1 MYLTRLS
8 LTNYRIFS
16 RLELDFP
23 RRVILFTGQNAQG
36 KTSILEAVA
45 YLANFSSFSTANDRQ
60 LMNFYA
66 PNEPIMVGRIQGEFE
81 RAGRRQT
88 IEVRLIQDVAANP
101 GSPRFSKQVLLD
113 GVKKRISD
121 VYGQF
126 NAVTFLPQMSR
137 VIEGA
142 PADRRQYFD
151 EILSQ
156 VEPGYSRHLSAYGKA
171 LAQRN
176 ALLKTLAEVG
186 GDKNQL
192 EPWDEMLA
200 RHGAMIMQA
209 RILALA
215 ALEKQALPIHQR
227 LTRDLEI
234 LQFHYLPSYEPLKK
248 PAGQMALPVQTPLDR
263 TGISP
268 EELERGLLAA
278 MKQSCHADIQ
288 RGQTSIGPHRDEVRF
303 LSNQIDLGNFGS
315 RGQTRTALLTL
326 KFAEVAWMKQRTGEW
341 PVLLLDEIMAELDPQ
356 RRKDLLSVVGQVEQA
371 FLTATDLDMFTPE
384 FVSEHEVW
392 QVKQGIVTRS

>member
-8 LTNYRIFS
+8 LTYYRIFS

-36 KTSILEAVA
+36 KTSILEAVG
-45 YLANFSSFSTANDRQ
+45 YLANFSSFSAASDRQ
-60 LMNFYA
+60 LMNFNT
-66 PNEPIMVGRIQGEFE
+66 PIEPVMVARILGEFVRE
-81 RAGRRQT
+81 GRRHT
-88 IEVRLIQDVAANP
+88 IEVRLIQDAATNP
-101 GSPRFSKQVLLD
+101 SSPRFSKQVLLD

-126 NAVTFLPQMSR
+126 NAVIFLPQMSR

-156 VEPGYSRHLSAYGKA
+156 VESGYSRHLSAYAKA
-171 LAQRN
+171 LTQRN

-186 GDKNQL
+186 GDKAQL
-192 EPWDEMLA
+192 EPWDELLA
-200 RHGAMIMQA
+200 RHGAMIMHA

-215 ALEKQALPIHQR
+215 ALEKQAIPIHQR
-227 LTRDLEI
+227 LTRDLEV
-234 LQFHYLPSYEPLKK
+234 LQFHYQPSYEPLKK
-248 PAGQMALPVQTPLDR
+248 PAGQMALPVQTTLDR
-263 TGISP
+263 TGISSD
-268 EELERGLLAA
+268 ELERGLLAA
-278 MKQSCHADIQ
+278 MKQSTHADIQ

-303 LSNQIDLGNFGS
+303 LSNQIDLGDFGS
-315 RGQTRTALLTL
+315 RGQTRTALLSL

-384 FVSEHEVW
+384 FVHEHEVW
-392 QVKQGIVTRS
+392 QVNQGIVSRP

>member
-45 YLANFSSFSTANDRQ
+45 YLANFSSFSAGNDRQ
-60 LMNFYA
+60 LMNFST
-66 PNEPIMVGRIQGEFE
+66 PIEPIMVARILGEFE
-81 RAGRRQT
+81 REGRRHT
-88 IEVRLIQDVAANP
+88 IEVRLIQDAATNP
-101 GSPRFSKQVLLD
+101 GNPRFSKQVLLD

-121 VYGQF
+121 VFGQF

-156 VEPGYSRHLSAYGKA
+156 VEPGYSRHLSAYSKA
-171 LAQRN
+171 LTQRN

-186 GDKNQL
+186 GDKAQL
-192 EPWDEMLA
+192 EPWDELLA
-200 RHGAMIMQA
+200 RHGASIMHV

-215 ALEKQALPIHQR
+215 ALEKQAIPIHQR

-234 LQFHYLPSYEPLKK
+234 LQFHYQPSYEPLKK
-248 PAGQMALPVQTPLDR
+248 PAGQMALPVQTTLDR
-263 TGISP
+263 TGISSDD
-268 EELERGLLAA
+268 LERGLLAVIR
-278 MKQSCHADIQ
+278 QSYHSDIQ
-288 RGQTSIGPHRDEVRF
+288 RGQTSHGPHRDEVRF
-303 LSNQIDLGNFGS
+303 LSNQIDLGDYGS

-356 RRKDLLSVVGQVEQA
+356 RRKDLLSVVSQVEQA

-384 FVSEHEVW
+384 FVRDHEVW
-392 QVKQGIVTRS
+392 QVSQGIVTRS

>member
-36 KTSILEAVA
+36 KTSILEAVG
-45 YLANFSSFSTANDRQ
+45 YLANFSSFSAANDRQ
-60 LMNFYA
+60 LLNFNT
-66 PNEPIMVGRIQGEFE
+66 PNEPIMVARILGEFE
-81 RAGRRQT
+81 REGRRHT
-88 IEVRLIQDVAANP
+88 IEVRLIQDAATNP
-101 GSPRFSKQVLLD
+101 ANPRFSKQVLLD
-113 GVKKRISD
+113 GVKKRVSD

-156 VEPGYSRHLSAYGKA
+156 VEPGYSRHLSAYSKA
-171 LAQRN
+171 LTQRN
-176 ALLKTLAEVG
+176 ALLKTLAELG
-186 GDKNQL
+186 GDKAQL
-192 EPWDEMLA
+192 EPWDELLA
-200 RHGAMIMQA
+200 RHGAAIMRA

-215 ALEKQALPIHQR
+215 ALEKRAIPIHQR

-234 LQFHYLPSYEPLKK
+234 LQFHYQPSYEPLKK
-248 PAGQMALPVQTPLDR
+248 PVGQMALPVQTTLDR
-263 TGISP
+263 TGISSDD
-268 EELERGLLAA
+268 LECGLLAA
-278 MKQSCHADIQ
+278 MKQTYLADIQ
-288 RGQTSIGPHRDEVRF
+288 RGQTSLGPHRDEVRF
-303 LSNQIDLGNFGS
+303 LSNQIDLGDYGS

-384 FVSEHEVW
+384 FVQDHEVW
-392 QVKQGIVTRS
+392 QVDQGIVTRS

>member
-36 KTSILEAVA
+36 KTSIIEAVG
-45 YLANFSSFSTANDRQ
+45 YLANFSSFSAASDHQ
-60 LMNFYA
+60 LMNFNT
-66 PNEPIMVGRIQGEFE
+66 PNEPLMVSRILGEFVRE
-81 RAGRRQT
+81 GRHHT
-88 IEVRLIQDVAANP
+88 LEVRLIQDAATSPAN
-101 GSPRFSKQVLLD
+101 PRFSKQVLLD

-121 VYGQF
+121 AYGQF

-156 VEPGYSRHLSAYGKA
+156 VEPGYSRHLSAHSKA
-171 LAQRN
+171 LTQRN

-186 GDKNQL
+186 GDKAQL
-192 EPWDEMLA
+192 EPWDELLA
-200 RHGAMIMQA
+200 KHGAAIMRA

-215 ALEKQALPIHQR
+215 ALEKQAIPIHQR
-227 LTRDLEI
+227 LTRDAEI
-234 LQFHYLPSYEPLKK
+234 LQFHYQPSFEPLKK
-248 PAGQMALPVQTPLDR
+248 PAGQMALPVQTTLDR
-263 TGISP
+263 TGISVDD
-268 EELERGLLAA
+268 LERGLLAA
-278 MKQSCHADIQ
+278 IKQSTHADIQ
-288 RGQTSIGPHRDEVRF
+288 RGQSSIGPHRDEVRF
-303 LSNQIDLGNFGS
+303 LSNQIDLGDFGS

-384 FVSEHEVW
+384 FVHDHEVW
-392 QVKQGIVTRS
+392 QVNQGIVSRG

>member
-36 KTSILEAVA
+36 KTSILEAVG
-45 YLANFSSFSTANDRQ
+45 YLANFSSFSAASDRQ
-60 LMNFYA
+60 LMNFNT
-66 PNEPIMVGRIQGEFE
+66 PIEPVMVARILGEFE
-81 RAGRRQT
+81 REGRHHT
-88 IEVRLIQDVAANP
+88 IEVRLIQDAATNP
-101 GSPRFSKQVLLD
+101 ASPRFSKQVLLD

-156 VEPGYSRHLSAYGKA
+156 VEPGYSRHLSAYSKA
-171 LAQRN
+171 LTQRN

-186 GDKNQL
+186 GDKAQL
-192 EPWDEMLA
+192 EPWDELLA
-200 RHGAMIMQA
+200 RHGAAIMHA

-215 ALEKQALPIHQR
+215 ALEKQAIPIHQR

-234 LQFHYLPSYEPLKK
+234 LQFHYQPSYEPLKK
-248 PAGQMALPVQTPLDR
+248 PAGQMALPVQTTLDR
-263 TGISP
+263 TGISSDD
-268 EELERGLLAA
+268 LERGLLAA

-288 RGQTSIGPHRDEVRF
+288 RGQTSLGPHRDEVRF
-303 LSNQIDLGNFGS
+303 LSNQIDLGDYGS

-356 RRKDLLSVVGQVEQA
+356 RRKDLLSVVSQVEQA

-384 FVSEHEVW
+384 FVSGHEVW
-392 QVKQGIVTRS
+392 QVNQGIVTRS

>member
-36 KTSILEAVA
+36 KTSILEAVG
-45 YLANFSSFSTANDRQ
+45 YLANFSSFSAASDRQ
-60 LMNFYA
+60 LMNFNT
-66 PNEPIMVGRIQGEFE
+66 PIEPVMVARILGEFVRE
-81 RAGRRQT
+81 GRRHT
-88 IEVRLIQDVAANP
+88 IEVRLIQDAATNP
-101 GSPRFSKQVLLD
+101 SSPRFSKQVLLD

-156 VEPGYSRHLSAYGKA
+156 VEPGYSRHLSAYSKA
-171 LAQRN
+171 LTQRN

-186 GDKNQL
+186 GDKAQL
-192 EPWDEMLA
+192 EPWDELLA
-200 RHGAMIMQA
+200 KHGALIMHA

-215 ALEKQALPIHQR
+215 ALEKQAIPIHQR
-227 LTRDLEI
+227 LTRDLEV
-234 LQFHYLPSYEPLKK
+234 LQFHYQPSYEPLKK
-248 PAGQMALPVQTPLDR
+248 PAGQMALPVQTTLDR
-263 TGISP
+263 TGISSD
-268 EELERGLLAA
+268 ELERGLLAA
-278 MKQSCHADIQ
+278 MKQSTHADIQ

-303 LSNQIDLGNFGS
+303 LSNQIDLGDFGS
-315 RGQTRTALLTL
+315 RGQTRTALLSL

-356 RRKDLLSVVGQVEQA
+356 RRKDLLSVVSQVEQA
-371 FLTATDLDMFTPE
+371 FLSATDLDMFTPE
-384 FVSEHEVW
+384 FVHDHEVW
-392 QVKQGIVTRS
+392 QVNQGIVSRT

>member
-8 LTNYRIFS
+8 LTYYRIFS

-36 KTSILEAVA
+36 KTSILEAVG
-45 YLANFSSFSTANDRQ
+45 YLANFSSFSAASDRQ
-60 LMNFYA
+60 LMNFNT
-66 PNEPIMVGRIQGEFE
+66 PIEPVMVARILGEFVRE
-81 RAGRRQT
+81 GRRHT
-88 IEVRLIQDVAANP
+88 IEVRLIQDAATNP
-101 GSPRFSKQVLLD
+101 SNPRFSKQVLLD

-142 PADRRQYFD
+142 PADRRHYFD

-156 VEPGYSRHLSAYGKA
+156 VEPGYSRHLSAYSKA
-171 LAQRN
+171 LTQRN

-186 GDKNQL
+186 GDKAQL
-192 EPWDEMLA
+192 EPWDELLA
-200 RHGAMIMQA
+200 RHGAMIMHA

-215 ALEKQALPIHQR
+215 ALEKQAIPIHQR

-234 LQFHYLPSYEPLKK
+234 LQFHYQPSYEPLKK
-248 PAGQMALPVQTPLDR
+248 PAGQMALPVQTTLDR
-263 TGISP
+263 TGISSD
-268 EELERGLLAA
+268 ELERGLLAA
-278 MKQSCHADIQ
+278 MKQSTHADIQ

-303 LSNQIDLGNFGS
+303 LSNQIDLGDFGS
-315 RGQTRTALLTL
+315 RGQTRTALLSL

-356 RRKDLLSVVGQVEQA
+356 RRKDLLSVVSQVEQA
-371 FLTATDLDMFTPE
+371 FLSATDLDMFTPE
-384 FVSEHEVW
+384 FVHDHEVW
-392 QVKQGIVTRS
+392 QVNQGIVSR

>member
-8 LTNYRIFS
+8 LTYYRIFS

-36 KTSILEAVA
+36 KTSILEAVG
-45 YLANFSSFSTANDRQ
+45 YLANFSSFSAASDRQ
-60 LMNFYA
+60 LMNFNT
-66 PNEPIMVGRIQGEFE
+66 PIEPVMVARILGEFVRE
-81 RAGRRQT
+81 GRRHT
-88 IEVRLIQDVAANP
+88 IEVRLIQDAATNP
-101 GSPRFSKQVLLD
+101 SNPRFSKQVLLD

-156 VEPGYSRHLSAYGKA
+156 VEPGYSRHLSAYSKA
-171 LAQRN
+171 LTQRN

-186 GDKNQL
+186 GDKAQL
-192 EPWDEMLA
+192 EPWDELLA
-200 RHGAMIMQA
+200 RHGAMIMHA

-215 ALEKQALPIHQR
+215 ALEKQAIPIHQR

-234 LQFHYLPSYEPLKK
+234 LQFHYQPSYEPLKK
-248 PAGQMALPVQTPLDR
+248 PAGQMALPVQTTLDR
-263 TGISP
+263 TGISSD
-268 EELERGLLAA
+268 ELERGLLAA
-278 MKQSCHADIQ
+278 MKQSTHADIQ

-303 LSNQIDLGNFGS
+303 LSNQIDLGDFGS
-315 RGQTRTALLTL
+315 RGQTRTALLSL

-356 RRKDLLSVVGQVEQA
+356 RRKDLLSVVSQVEQA
-371 FLTATDLDMFTPE
+371 FLSATDLDMFTPE
-384 FVSEHEVW
+384 FVHDHEVW
-392 QVKQGIVTRS
+392 QVNQGIVSRT

>member
-23 RRVILFTGQNAQG
+23 RRVILFTGDNAQG

-45 YLANFSSFSTANDRQ
+45 YLANFSSFSAANDRQ
-60 LMNFYA
+60 LMNFSA
-66 PNEPIMVGRIQGEFE
+66 PNEPIMVGRILGEFE
-81 RAGRRQT
+81 RAGRHHT
-88 IEVRLIQDVAANP
+88 MEVRLIQDAASNP
-101 GSPRFSKQVLLD
+101 GNPRFSKQVLLD

-137 VIEGA
+137 IIEGA
-142 PADRRQYFD
+142 PADRRLYLD

-156 VEPGYSRHLSAYGKA
+156 VEPGYSRHLSAYSKA
-171 LAQRN
+171 LSQRN
-176 ALLKTLAEVG
+176 ALLKTLAETG
-186 GDKNQL
+186 GDKTQL
-192 EPWDEMLA
+192 EAWDDLLA
-200 RHGAMIMQA
+200 RHGASIMHA

-215 ALEKQALPIHQR
+215 TLEKQAIPIHQR

-234 LQFHYLPSYEPLKK
+234 LQFHYQPSYEPLKK
-248 PAGQMALPVQTPLDR
+248 PSGQMALPVQTVLDR
-263 TGISP
+263 TGITSD
-268 EELERGLLAA
+268 ELEGGLLAA
-278 MKQSCHADIQ
+278 YKQSCHADIQ
-288 RGQTSIGPHRDEVRF
+288 RGQTSLGPHRDEVRF
-303 LSNQIDLGNFGS
+303 LSNQIDLGDYGS

-371 FLTATDLDMFTPE
+371 FVTATDLEMFTPE
-384 FVSEHEVW
+384 FVREHEVW
-392 QVKQGIVTRS
+392 QVDQGIVTRS

>member
-45 YLANFSSFSTANDRQ
+45 YLANLSSISTANDRQ

-66 PNEPIMVGRIQGEFE
+66 PNEPIMVARILGEFV

-88 IEVRLIQDVAANP
+88 IEVRLIQDAATNP
-101 GSPRFSKQVLLD
+101 ANPRFSKQVLLD

-137 VIEGA
+137 VIEGT

-156 VEPGYSRHLSAYGKA
+156 VEPGYSRHLSAYTKA

-186 GDKNQL
+186 GDKAQL
-192 EPWDEMLA
+192 EPWDELLA
-200 RHGAMIMQA
+200 RHGSLIMHA

-215 ALEKQALPIHQR
+215 ALEKQAIPIHQR

-234 LQFHYLPSYEPLKK
+234 LQFQYQPSYEPLKK
-248 PAGQMALPVQTPLDR
+248 PAGQMALPVQTTLDR
-263 TGISP
+263 TGISA
-268 EELERGLLAA
+268 EELERGILATL
-278 MKQSCHADIQ
+278 KQCYHADIQ
-288 RGQTSIGPHRDEVRF
+288 RCQTSIGPHRDEVRF
-303 LSNQIDLGNFGS
+303 LSNQIDLEDFGS

-384 FVSEHEVW
+384 FVHEHEVW
-392 QVKQGIVTRS
+392 QVNQGIVTRS

>member
-36 KTSILEAVA
+36 KTSILEAVG
-45 YLANFSSFSTANDRQ
+45 YLANFSSFSAASDRQ
-60 LMNFYA
+60 LMNFNT
-66 PNEPIMVGRIQGEFE
+66 PIEPVMVARILGEFE
-81 RAGRRQT
+81 REGRHHT
-88 IEVRLIQDVAANP
+88 IEVRLIQDAATNP
-101 GSPRFSKQVLLD
+101 ASPRFSKQVLLD

-156 VEPGYSRHLSAYGKA
+156 VEPGYSRHLSAYSKA
-171 LAQRN
+171 LTQRN

-186 GDKNQL
+186 GDRAQL
-192 EPWDEMLA
+192 EPWDELLA
-200 RHGAMIMQA
+200 KHGALVMRA
-209 RILALA
+209 RVLALA
-215 ALEKQALPIHQR
+215 ALEKQAIPIHQQ

-234 LQFHYLPSYEPLKK
+234 LQFHYQPSYEPLKK
-248 PAGQMALPVQTPLDR
+248 PIGQMALPVQTTVDR
-263 TGISP
+263 TGVSSD
-268 EELERGLLAA
+268 ELERGMLAA
-278 MKQSCHADIQ
+278 MKQSYHADIQ
-288 RGQTSIGPHRDEVRF
+288 RGQTSVGPHRDEVRF
-303 LSNQIDLGNFGS
+303 LSNQIDLGDFGS

-384 FVSEHEVW
+384 FVHDHEVW
-392 QVKQGIVTRS
+392 QVNQGIVSRT

>member
-23 RRVILFTGQNAQG
+23 RRVILFTGHNAQG

-45 YLANFSSFSTANDRQ
+45 YLANFSSFSAANDRQ
-60 LMNFYA
+60 LMNFSA
-66 PNEPIMVGRIQGEFE
+66 PIEPIVVARIIGEFE
-81 RAGRRQT
+81 REGRRHT
-88 IEVRLIQDVAANP
+88 LEVRLIQDSAANP
-101 GSPRFSKQVLLD
+101 ANPRYSKQVLLD
-113 GVKKRISD
+113 GVKKRLSD

-156 VEPGYSRHLSAYGKA
+156 VEQGYSRHISAYSKA
-171 LAQRN
+171 LTQRN

-186 GDKNQL
+186 GDRAQL
-192 EPWDEMLA
+192 EPWDDLLA
-200 RHGAMIMQA
+200 RHGSSIMHA

-215 ALEKQALPIHQR
+215 ALEKQAIPIHQR

-234 LQFHYLPSYEPLKK
+234 LQFHYAPSYEPLKK
-248 PAGQMALPVQTPLDR
+248 PAGQMALPVQTTLDR
-263 TGISP
+263 TGITLD
-268 EELERGLLAA
+268 ELERGLLAA
-278 MKQSCHADIQ
+278 YKQTYPSDIQ

-303 LSNQIDLGNFGS
+303 LSNQIDLGDFGS

-326 KFAEVAWMKQRTGEW
+326 KFSEVAWMKQRTGEW

-371 FLTATDLDMFTPE
+371 FITTTDLDMFTPE
-384 FVSEHEVW
+384 FVRDHEVW
-392 QVKQGIVTRS
+392 QVDQGIVARA

>member
-8 LTNYRIFS
+8 LTYYRIFS

-36 KTSILEAVA
+36 KTSILEAVG
-45 YLANFSSFSTANDRQ
+45 YLANFSSFSAASDRQ
-60 LMNFYA
+60 LMNFNT
-66 PNEPIMVGRIQGEFE
+66 PIEPVMVARILGEFVRE
-81 RAGRRQT
+81 RRRHT
-88 IEVRLIQDVAANP
+88 IEVRLIQDAATNP
-101 GSPRFSKQVLLD
+101 SSPRFSKQVLLD

-142 PADRRQYFD
+142 PADRRHYFD

-156 VEPGYSRHLSAYGKA
+156 VEPGYSRHLSAYSKA
-171 LAQRN
+171 LTQRN

-186 GDKNQL
+186 GDKAQL
-192 EPWDEMLA
+192 EPWDELLA
-200 RHGAMIMQA
+200 RHGAMIMHA

-215 ALEKQALPIHQR
+215 ALEKQAIPIHQR

-234 LQFHYLPSYEPLKK
+234 LQFHYQPSYEPLKK
-248 PAGQMALPVQTPLDR
+248 PAGQMALPVQTTLDR
-263 TGISP
+263 TGISSD
-268 EELERGLLAA
+268 ELERGLLAA
-278 MKQSCHADIQ
+278 MKQSTHADIQ

-303 LSNQIDLGNFGS
+303 LSNQIDLGDFGS
-315 RGQTRTALLTL
+315 RGQTRTALLSL

-356 RRKDLLSVVGQVEQA
+356 RRKDLLSVVSQVEQA
-371 FLTATDLDMFTPE
+371 FLSATDLDMFTPE
-384 FVSEHEVW
+384 FVHDHEVW
-392 QVKQGIVTRS
+392 QVNQGIVSRT

>member
-176 ALLKTLAEVG
+176 ALLKPLRKLAG
-186 GDKNQL
+186 
-192 EPWDEMLA
+192 
-200 RHGAMIMQA
+200 I
-209 RILALA
+209 RISL
-215 ALEKQALPIHQR
+215 
-227 LTRDLEI
+227 
-234 LQFHYLPSYEPLKK
+234 
-248 PAGQMALPVQTPLDR
+248 
-263 TGISP
+263 SP
-268 EELERGLLAA
+268 G
-278 MKQSCHADIQ
+278 MKC
-288 RGQTSIGPHRDEVRF
+288 
-303 LSNQIDLGNFGS
+303 S
-315 RGQTRTALLTL
+315 RGTA
-326 KFAEVAWMKQRTGEW
+326 R
-341 PVLLLDEIMAELDPQ
+341 
-356 RRKDLLSVVGQVEQA
+356 
-371 FLTATDLDMFTPE
+371 
-384 FVSEHEVW
+384 
-392 QVKQGIVTRS
+392 

>member
-8 LTNYRIFS
+8 LTYYRIFS

-36 KTSILEAVA
+36 KTSILEAVG
-45 YLANFSSFSTANDRQ
+45 YLANFSSFSAASDRQ
-60 LMNFYA
+60 LMNFNT
-66 PNEPIMVGRIQGEFE
+66 PIEPVMVARILGEFVRE
-81 RAGRRQT
+81 GRRHT
-88 IEVRLIQDVAANP
+88 IEVRLIQDAATNP
-101 GSPRFSKQVLLD
+101 SSPRFSKQVLLD

-126 NAVTFLPQMSR
+126 NAVIFLPQMSR

-156 VEPGYSRHLSAYGKA
+156 VESGYSRHLSAYAKA
-171 LAQRN
+171 LTQRN

-186 GDKNQL
+186 GDKAQL
-192 EPWDEMLA
+192 EPWDELLA
-200 RHGAMIMQA
+200 RHGAMIMHA

-215 ALEKQALPIHQR
+215 ALEKQAIPIHQR
-227 LTRDLEI
+227 LTRDLEV
-234 LQFHYLPSYEPLKK
+234 LQFHYQPSYEPLKK
-248 PAGQMALPVQTPLDR
+248 PAGQMALPVQTTLDR
-263 TGISP
+263 TGISSD
-268 EELERGLLAA
+268 ELERGLLAA
-278 MKQSCHADIQ
+278 MKQSTHADIQ

-303 LSNQIDLGNFGS
+303 LSNQIDLGDFGS
-315 RGQTRTALLTL
+315 RGQTRTALLSL

-356 RRKDLLSVVGQVEQA
+356 RRKDLLSVVSQVEQA
-371 FLTATDLDMFTPE
+371 FLSATDLDMFTPE
-384 FVSEHEVW
+384 FVHDHEVW
-392 QVKQGIVTRS
+392 QVNQGIVSRT

>member
-8 LTNYRIFS
+8 LTYYRIFS

-36 KTSILEAVA
+36 KTSILEAVG
-45 YLANFSSFSTANDRQ
+45 YLANFSSFSAASDRQ
-60 LMNFYA
+60 LMNFNT
-66 PNEPIMVGRIQGEFE
+66 PIEPVMVARILGEFVRE
-81 RAGRRQT
+81 GRRHT
-88 IEVRLIQDVAANP
+88 IEVRLIQDAATNP
-101 GSPRFSKQVLLD
+101 SNPRFSKQVLLD

-156 VEPGYSRHLSAYGKA
+156 VEPGYSRHLSAYSKA
-171 LAQRN
+171 LTQRN

-186 GDKNQL
+186 GDKAQL
-192 EPWDEMLA
+192 EPWDELLA
-200 RHGAMIMQA
+200 RHGAMIMHA

-215 ALEKQALPIHQR
+215 ALEKQAIPIHQR

-234 LQFHYLPSYEPLKK
+234 LQFHYQPSYEPLKK
-248 PAGQMALPVQTPLDR
+248 PAGQMALPVQTTLDR
-263 TGISP
+263 TGISSD
-268 EELERGLLAA
+268 ELERGLLAA
-278 MKQSCHADIQ
+278 MKQSTHADIQ

-303 LSNQIDLGNFGS
+303 LSNQIDLGDFGS
-315 RGQTRTALLTL
+315 RGQTRTALLSL

-356 RRKDLLSVVGQVEQA
+356 RRKDLLSVVSQVEQA
-371 FLTATDLDMFTPE
+371 FLSATDLDMFTPE
-384 FVSEHEVW
+384 FVHDHEVW
-392 QVKQGIVTRS
+392 QVNQGIVSR

>member
-8 LTNYRIFS
+8 LTYYRIFS

-36 KTSILEAVA
+36 KTSILEAVG
-45 YLANFSSFSTANDRQ
+45 YLANFSSFSAASDRQ
-60 LMNFYA
+60 LMNFNT
-66 PNEPIMVGRIQGEFE
+66 PIEPVMVARILGEFVRE
-81 RAGRRQT
+81 GRRHT
-88 IEVRLIQDVAANP
+88 IEVRLIQDAATNP
-101 GSPRFSKQVLLD
+101 SSPRFSKQVLLD

-156 VEPGYSRHLSAYGKA
+156 VEPGYSRHLSAYSKA
-171 LAQRN
+171 LTQRN

-186 GDKNQL
+186 GDKAQL
-192 EPWDEMLA
+192 EPWDELLA
-200 RHGAMIMQA
+200 RHGALIMHA
-209 RILALA
+209 RILSLA
-215 ALEKQALPIHQR
+215 SLEKQAIPIHQR

-234 LQFHYLPSYEPLKK
+234 LQFHYQPSYEPLKK
-248 PAGQMALPVQTPLDR
+248 PAGQMALPVQTTLDR
-263 TGISP
+263 TGISSD
-268 EELERGLLAA
+268 ELERGLLAA
-278 MKQSCHADIQ
+278 MKQSTHADIQ

-303 LSNQIDLGNFGS
+303 LSNQIDLGDFGS
-315 RGQTRTALLTL
+315 RGQTRTALLSL

-384 FVSEHEVW
+384 FVHDHEVW
-392 QVKQGIVTRS
+392 QVNQGIVSRT

>member
-23 RRVILFTGQNAQG
+23 RRVVLFTGQNAQG

-45 YLANFSSFSTANDRQ
+45 YLANLGSFSAANDRQ
-60 LMNFYA
+60 LMNFSA
-66 PNEPIMVGRIQGEFE
+66 PNEPIMVTRILGEFE
-81 RAGRRQT
+81 REERRHT
-88 IEVRLIQDVAANP
+88 IEVRLIQDAATSP
-101 GSPRFSKQVLLD
+101 SMPRFSKQVLLD
-113 GVKKRISD
+113 GVKKRVSD

-156 VEPGYSRHLSAYGKA
+156 VEPGYSRHLSAYSKA
-171 LAQRN
+171 LTQRN

-186 GDKNQL
+186 GDKAQL

-200 RHGAMIMQA
+200 RHGAAIMRA
-209 RILALA
+209 RIFALA
-215 ALEKQALPIHQR
+215 ALEKLAIPIHQQ
-227 LTRDLEI
+227 LTRDLEV
-234 LQFHYLPSYEPLKK
+234 LQFHYQPSYEPLKK
-248 PAGQMALPVQTPLDR
+248 PAGQMALPVQTTLDR
-263 TGISP
+263 TGITAD
-268 EELERGLLAA
+268 ELERGLMAA
-278 MKQSCHADIQ
+278 MKQSYHADIQ
-288 RGQTSIGPHRDEVRF
+288 RGQTSTGPHRDEVRF
-303 LSNQIDLGNFGS
+303 LSNQIDLGDYGS
-315 RGQTRTALLTL
+315 RGQTRTALLSL

-356 RRKDLLSVVGQVEQA
+356 RRKDLLSVAGKVEQA
-371 FLTATDLDMFTPE
+371 FLTATDLDMFTSE
-384 FVSEHEVW
+384 FVREHEVW
-392 QVKQGIVTRS
+392 QVNQGIVTRS

>member
-209 RILALA
+209 RVLALA

-268 EELERGLLAA
+268 EELERGLLVA
-278 MKQSCHADIQ
+278 MNQSCHADIQ

>member
-8 LTNYRIFS
+8 LTYYRIFS

-36 KTSILEAVA
+36 KTSILEAVG
-45 YLANFSSFSTANDRQ
+45 YLANFSSFSAASDRQ
-60 LMNFYA
+60 LMNFNT
-66 PNEPIMVGRIQGEFE
+66 PIEPVMVARILGEFVRE
-81 RAGRRQT
+81 GRRHT
-88 IEVRLIQDVAANP
+88 IEVRLIQDAATNP
-101 GSPRFSKQVLLD
+101 SSPRFSKQVLLD

-126 NAVTFLPQMSR
+126 NAVIFLPQMSR

-156 VEPGYSRHLSAYGKA
+156 VESGYSRHLSAYAKA
-171 LAQRN
+171 LTQRN

-186 GDKNQL
+186 GDKAQL
-192 EPWDEMLA
+192 EPWDELLA
-200 RHGAMIMQA
+200 RHGAMIMHA

-215 ALEKQALPIHQR
+215 ALEKQAIPIHQR

-234 LQFHYLPSYEPLKK
+234 LQFHYQPSYEPLKK
-248 PAGQMALPVQTPLDR
+248 PAGQMALPVQTTLDR
-263 TGISP
+263 TGISSD
-268 EELERGLLAA
+268 ELERGLLAA
-278 MKQSCHADIQ
+278 MKQSTHADIQ

-303 LSNQIDLGNFGS
+303 LSNQIDLGDFGS
-315 RGQTRTALLTL
+315 RGQTRTALLSL

-384 FVSEHEVW
+384 FVHDHEVW
-392 QVKQGIVTRS
+392 QVNQGIVSRT

>member
-36 KTSILEAVA
+36 KTSILEAVG
-45 YLANFSSFSTANDRQ
+45 YLANFSSFSAANDRQ
-60 LMNFYA
+60 LMNFNA
-66 PNEPIMVGRIQGEFE
+66 PIEPIMVARILGEFE
-81 RAGRRQT
+81 RAGRRHT
-88 IEVRLIQDVAANP
+88 IEVRLIQDAATSP
-101 GSPRFSKQVLLD
+101 GNPRFSKQVLLD

-126 NAVTFLPQMSR
+126 NAVTFLPQMAR

-156 VEPGYSRHLSAYGKA
+156 VEPGYSRHISTYAKA
-171 LAQRN
+171 LTQRN

-192 EPWDEMLA
+192 EPWDELLA
-200 RHGAMIMQA
+200 RHGALIMHA

-215 ALEKQALPIHQR
+215 ALEKQAIPIHQR
-227 LTRDLEI
+227 LTRDLEV
-234 LQFHYLPSYEPLKK
+234 LQIYYQPSYEPLKK
-248 PAGQMALPVQTPLDR
+248 PAGQMALPVQTTLDR
-263 TGISP
+263 TGISSD
-268 EELERGLLAA
+268 ELERGMLAA
-278 MKQSCHADIQ
+278 FKQSTHADIQ
-288 RGQTSIGPHRDEVRF
+288 RGQTSLGPHRDEVRF
-303 LSNQIDLGNFGS
+303 LSNQIDLGDFGS
-315 RGQTRTALLTL
+315 RGQTRTALLSL

-384 FVSEHEVW
+384 FVHEHEVW
-392 QVKQGIVTRS
+392 QVNQGIVTRS

>member
-23 RRVILFTGQNAQG
+23 RRVILFTGDNAQG

-81 RAGRRQT
+81 RAGRRHT

-209 RILALA
+209 RVLALA

-268 EELERGLLAA
+268 EELERGLLVA
-278 MKQSCHADIQ
+278 MNQSCHADIQ

>member
-23 RRVILFTGQNAQG
+23 RRVILFTGDNAQG

-45 YLANFSSFSTANDRQ
+45 YLANFGSFSAANDRQ
-60 LMNFYA
+60 LMNFSA
-66 PNEPIMVGRIQGEFE
+66 PNEPIMVARILGEFE
-81 RAGRRQT
+81 REGRRHT
-88 IEVRLIQDVAANP
+88 IEVRLIQDAATNP
-101 GSPRFSKQVLLD
+101 ASPRFSKQVLLD
-113 GVKKRISD
+113 GVKKRIGD
-121 VYGQF
+121 LYGQF

-156 VEPGYSRHLSAYGKA
+156 VEAGYSRHLSAYTKA

-186 GDKNQL
+186 GDRNQL
-192 EPWDEMLA
+192 EPWDDLLA
-200 RHGAMIMQA
+200 RHGALIMHA

-215 ALEKQALPIHQR
+215 ALEKQAIPIHQR
-227 LTRDLEI
+227 LTRDLEV
-234 LQFHYLPSYEPLKK
+234 LQFQYQPSYEPLKK
-248 PAGQMALPVQTPLDR
+248 PAGQMALPVQTTLDR
-263 TGISP
+263 TGISSD
-268 EELERGLLAA
+268 ELERGLLAA
-278 MKQSCHADIQ
+278 MKQSYHADVQ
-288 RGQTSIGPHRDEVRF
+288 RGQTSLGPHRDEVRF
-303 LSNQIDLGNFGS
+303 LSNQIDLGDYGS

-356 RRKDLLSVVGQVEQA
+356 RRKDLLSIVGQVEQA

-384 FVSEHEVW
+384 FVRDHEVW
-392 QVKQGIVTRS
+392 QVNQGIVTRS

>member
-8 LTNYRIFS
+8 LTYYRIFS

-36 KTSILEAVA
+36 KTSILEAVG
-45 YLANFSSFSTANDRQ
+45 YLANFSSFSAASDRQ
-60 LMNFYA
+60 LMNFNT
-66 PNEPIMVGRIQGEFE
+66 PIEPVMVARILGEFVRE
-81 RAGRRQT
+81 GRRHT
-88 IEVRLIQDVAANP
+88 IEVRLIQDAATNP
-101 GSPRFSKQVLLD
+101 SSPRFSKQVLLD

-126 NAVTFLPQMSR
+126 NAVIFLPQMSR

-156 VEPGYSRHLSAYGKA
+156 VESGYSRHLSAYAKA
-171 LAQRN
+171 LTQRN

-186 GDKNQL
+186 GDKAQL
-192 EPWDEMLA
+192 EPWDELLA
-200 RHGAMIMQA
+200 RHGAMIMHA

-215 ALEKQALPIHQR
+215 ALEKQAIPIHQR

-234 LQFHYLPSYEPLKK
+234 LQFHYQPSYEPLKK
-248 PAGQMALPVQTPLDR
+248 PAGQMALPVQTTLDR
-263 TGISP
+263 TGISSD
-268 EELERGLLAA
+268 ELERGLLAA
-278 MKQSCHADIQ
+278 MKQSTHADIQ

-303 LSNQIDLGNFGS
+303 LSNQIDLGDFGS
-315 RGQTRTALLTL
+315 RGQTRTALLSL

-356 RRKDLLSVVGQVEQA
+356 RRKDLLSVVSQVEQA
-371 FLTATDLDMFTPE
+371 FLSATDLDMFTPE
-384 FVSEHEVW
+384 FVHDHEVW
-392 QVKQGIVTRS
+392 QVNQGIVSR